1 MDEPCW
7 LTRGQVEAIHL
18 SQVREHGGS
27 HGLRDGG
34 LLESAVARP
43 RNVWHYDDE
52 ADVIDL
58 AGALAFALI
67 RNHPFVDGNKRVGL
81 MSAYTFL
88 LLNGRELRAEEAEA
102 VMVIRDIAAGELG
115 ERELTAWLR
124 QRSVAVVW
132 QAGPD
137 RESS

>member
-1 MDEPCW
+1 MDEPRW
-7 LTRGQVEAIHL
+7 LTRDQVEAIHL

-27 HGLRDGG
+27 HGLRDPG

-43 RNVWHYDDE
+43 RNVWHYDPE
-52 ADVIDL
+52 ADVITL

-88 LLNGRELRAEEAEA
+88 LLNGWELQAGEPEA

-115 ERELTAWLR
+115 EPELTAWLR
-124 QRSVAVVW
+124 QRSVAFEW
-132 QAGPD
+132 
-137 RESS
+137 

>member
-1 MDEPCW
+1 MAEPIW

-27 HGLRDGG
+27 HGLRDAG
-34 LLESAVARP
+34 LLESAMARP
-43 RNVWHYDDE
+43 RNAWHYDPD
-52 ADVIDL
+52 ADLPAL

-88 LLNGRELRAEEAEA
+88 LVNGLELDAPEPEAA
-102 VMVIRDIAAGELG
+102 VVIRDVAAGELG
-115 ERELTAWLR
+115 ERELAAWLR
-124 QRSVAVVW
+124 QRAVAV
-132 QAGPD
+132 
-137 RESS
+137 ES

>member
-1 MDEPCW
+1 VAEPRW
-7 LTRGQVEAIHL
+7 LTRDQVVAIHL

-27 HGLRDGG
+27 HGLRDVG

-43 RNVWHYDDE
+43 RNVWHYDPE
-52 ADVIDL
+52 ADVITL

-67 RNHPFVDGNKRVGL
+67 RNPPFVDGNKRVGL

-88 LLNGRELRAEEAEA
+88 LLNGWELQAGEPEA

-115 ERELTAWLR
+115 EPELTAWLR
-124 QRSVAVVW
+124 QRSVASDW
-132 QAGPD
+132 
-137 RESS
+137 